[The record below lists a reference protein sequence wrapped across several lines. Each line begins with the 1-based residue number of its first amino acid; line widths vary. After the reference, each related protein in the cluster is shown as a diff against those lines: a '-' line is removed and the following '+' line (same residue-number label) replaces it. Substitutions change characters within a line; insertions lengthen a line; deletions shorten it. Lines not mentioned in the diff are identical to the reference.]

1 MNLIT
6 KRQAMQTH
14 EYNYPLQK
22 WNMIERILV
31 TSSKAQAAAI

>member
-14 EYNYPLQK
+14 EYNPLQK